1 MFTYEEI
8 MSLNE
13 LEMNVYQYVLKNREK
28 AGYMKIRELA
38 GEAHVSTTTVLR
50 FCKKMGCSGYSEFKV
65 QFKMHLNNQIEPE
78 TDVDISNLADYL
90 KRFKTAEYME
100 TIDRAA
106 ALLMQSSSIIFIG
119 VGTSG
124 MLAKYGSRYFSNV
137 GWLSLCIDDP
147 FTPVFGEHGEETV
160 VVALSVSGETEQV
173 LNMANGLKTKGCRL
187 VSITNTPNCT
197 LARMSDCNISYYMQV
212 RKTARYFNITLQAP
226 VVTILEI
233 LGNKLYCAAPKRQDL
248 IGESQTDEQG
258 PNDSPQKHNNLP

>member
-13 LEMNVYQYVLKNREK
+13 LEMTVYQYILKNKEK

-38 GEAHVSTTTVLR
+38 EEAHVSTTTILR

-65 QFKMHLNNQIEPE
+65 QFKMYLKNQIEPE
-78 TDVDISNLADYL
+78 TDIDISNLTDYL
-90 KRFKTAEYME
+90 KRFKTEDYMK
-100 TIDRAA
+100 TIDQA
-106 ALLMQSSSIIFIG
+106 ALMLQQSSSIIFIG

-124 MLAKYGSRYFSNV
+124 MLAKYGARYFSNV

-147 FTPVFGEHGEETV
+147 FTPVFGEHQEETV

-173 LNMANGLKTKGCRL
+173 LGMANGLKMKGCRL
-187 VSITNTPNCT
+187 ISITNTPNCT
-197 LARMSDCNISYYMQV
+197 LARMSDCNISYYMPV

-233 LGNKLYCAAPKRQDL
+233 LGNKLYRLAPERQEL
-248 IGESQTDEQG
+248 LSE
-258 PNDSPQKHNNLP
+258 

>member
-13 LEMNVYQYVLKNREK
+13 LEMTVYQYILKNKEK

-38 GEAHVSTTTVLR
+38 EEAHVSTTTILR

-65 QFKMHLNNQIEPE
+65 QFKMYLKNQIEPE
-78 TDVDISNLADYL
+78 TDIDISNLTDYL
-90 KRFKTAEYME
+90 KRFKTEDYMK
-100 TIDRAA
+100 TIDQA
-106 ALLMQSSSIIFIG
+106 ALMLQQSSSIIFIG

-147 FTPVFGEHGEETV
+147 FTPVFGEHQEETV

-173 LNMANGLKTKGCRL
+173 LGMANGLKTKGCRL
-187 VSITNTPNCT
+187 ISITNTPNCT
-197 LARMSDCNISYYMQV
+197 LARMSDCNISYYMPV

-233 LGNKLYCAAPKRQDL
+233 LGNKLYRLAPERLDYLNQF
-248 IGESQTDEQG
+248 
-258 PNDSPQKHNNLP
+258 

>member
-13 LEMNVYQYVLKNREK
+13 LEMTVYQYILKNKEK

-38 GEAHVSTTTVLR
+38 EEAHVSTTTILR

-65 QFKMHLNNQIEPE
+65 QFKMYLKNQIEPE
-78 TDVDISNLADYL
+78 TDIDISNLTDYL
-90 KRFKTAEYME
+90 KRFKTEDYMK
-100 TIDRAA
+100 TIDQA
-106 ALLMQSSSIIFIG
+106 ALMLQQSSSIIFIG

-147 FTPVFGEHGEETV
+147 FTPVFGEHQEETV

-173 LNMANGLKTKGCRL
+173 LGMANGLKTKGCRL
-187 VSITNTPNCT
+187 ISITNTPNCT
-197 LARMSDCNISYYMQV
+197 CLLYTSD
-212 RKTARYFNITLQAP
+212 
-226 VVTILEI
+226 
-233 LGNKLYCAAPKRQDL
+233 AAD
-248 IGESQTDEQG
+248 D
-258 PNDSPQKHNNLP
+258 

>member
-13 LEMNVYQYVLKNREK
+13 LEMTVYQYILKNKEK

-38 GEAHVSTTTVLR
+38 EEAHVSTTTILR

-65 QFKMHLNNQIEPE
+65 QFKMYLKNQIEPE
-78 TDVDISNLADYL
+78 TDIDISNLTDYL
-90 KRFKTAEYME
+90 KRFKTEDYMK
-100 TIDRAA
+100 TIDQA
-106 ALLMQSSSIIFIG
+106 ALMLQQSSSIIFIG

-147 FTPVFGEHGEETV
+147 FTPVFGEHQEETV

-173 LNMANGLKTKGCRL
+173 LGMANGLKTKGCRL
-187 VSITNTPNCT
+187 ISITNTPNCT
-197 LARMSDCNISYYMQV
+197 LARMSDCNISYYMPV

-233 LGNKLYCAAPKRQDL
+233 LGNKLYRLAPERQEL
-248 IGESQTDEQG
+248 LSE
-258 PNDSPQKHNNLP
+258 

>member
-13 LEMNVYQYVLKNREK
+13 LEMTVYQYVLKNKEK

-38 GEAHVSTTTVLR
+38 EEAHVSTTTILR

-65 QFKMHLNNQIEPE
+65 QFKMYLKNQIEPE
-78 TDVDISNLADYL
+78 TDIDISNLTDYL
-90 KRFKTAEYME
+90 KRFKTEDYMK
-100 TIDRAA
+100 TIDQA
-106 ALLMQSSSIIFIG
+106 ALMLQQSSSIIFIG

-147 FTPVFGEHGEETV
+147 FTPVFGEHQEETV

-173 LNMANGLKTKGCRL
+173 LGMANGLKMKGCRL
-187 VSITNTPNCT
+187 ISITNTPNCT
-197 LARMSDCNISYYMQV
+197 LARMSDCNISYYMPV

-233 LGNKLYCAAPKRQDL
+233 LGNKLYRLAPERQEL
-248 IGESQTDEQG
+248 LSE
-258 PNDSPQKHNNLP
+258 

>member
-13 LEMNVYQYVLKNREK
+13 LEMTVYQYILKNKEK

-38 GEAHVSTTTVLR
+38 EEAHVSTTTILR

-65 QFKMHLNNQIEPE
+65 QFKMYLKNQIEPE
-78 TDVDISNLADYL
+78 TDIDISNLTDYL
-90 KRFKTAEYME
+90 KRFKTEDYMK
-100 TIDRAA
+100 TIDQA
-106 ALLMQSSSIIFIG
+106 ALMLQQSSSIIFIG

-147 FTPVFGEHGEETV
+147 FTPVFGEHQEETV

-173 LNMANGLKTKGCRL
+173 LGMANGLKMKGCRL
-187 VSITNTPNCT
+187 ISITNTPNCT
-197 LARMSDCNISYYMQV
+197 LARMSDCNISYYMPV

-233 LGNKLYCAAPKRQDL
+233 LGNKLYRLAPERQEL
-248 IGESQTDEQG
+248 LSE
-258 PNDSPQKHNNLP
+258 

>member
-13 LEMNVYQYVLKNREK
+13 LEMNVYQYILKNKEK

-38 GEAHVSTTTVLR
+38 EEAHVSTTTILR

-65 QFKMHLNNQIEPE
+65 QFKMYLKDQLQPE
-78 TDVDISNLADYL
+78 TDIDLSNLTDYL
-90 KRFKTAEYME
+90 KRFKTQEYMK
-100 TIDRAA
+100 TIDQAA
-106 ALLMQSSSIIFIG
+106 YMLQQSASIIFIG

-147 FTPVFGEHGEETV
+147 FTPVFGEHQEETV

-173 LNMANGLKTKGCRL
+173 LNMANGLKKKGCKL
-187 VSITNTPNCT
+187 ISITNTPNCT
-197 LARMSDCNISYYMQV
+197 LARMSDCNISYYMPV

-233 LGNKLYCAAPKRQDL
+233 LGNKLYRLSPERQDL
-248 IGESQTDEQG
+248 QSKT
-258 PNDSPQKHNNLP
+258 

>member
-13 LEMNVYQYVLKNREK
+13 LEMTVYQYILKNKEK

-38 GEAHVSTTTVLR
+38 EEAHVSTTTILR

-65 QFKMHLNNQIEPE
+65 QFKMYLKNQIEPE
-78 TDVDISNLADYL
+78 TDIDISNLTDYL
-90 KRFKTAEYME
+90 KRFKTEDYMK
-100 TIDRAA
+100 TIDQA
-106 ALLMQSSSIIFIG
+106 ALMLQQSSSIIVIG
-119 VGTSG
+119 VGTTG

-147 FTPVFGEHGEETV
+147 FTPVFGEHQEETV

-173 LNMANGLKTKGCRL
+173 LGMANGLKTKGCRL
-187 VSITNTPNCT
+187 ISITNTPNCT
-197 LARMSDCNISYYMQV
+197 LARMSDCNISYYMPV

-233 LGNKLYCAAPKRQDL
+233 LGNKLYRLAPERQEL
-248 IGESQTDEQG
+248 LSE
-258 PNDSPQKHNNLP
+258 

>member
-13 LEMNVYQYVLKNREK
+13 LEMTVYQYILKNKEK

-38 GEAHVSTTTVLR
+38 EEAHVSTTTILR

-65 QFKMHLNNQIEPE
+65 QFKMYLKNQIEPE
-78 TDVDISNLADYL
+78 TDIDISNLTDYL
-90 KRFKTAEYME
+90 KRFKTEDYMK
-100 TIDRAA
+100 TIDQA
-106 ALLMQSSSIIFIG
+106 ALMLQQSSSIIFIG

-147 FTPVFGEHGEETV
+147 FTPVFGEHQEETV

-173 LNMANGLKTKGCRL
+173 L
-187 VSITNTPNCT
+187 
-197 LARMSDCNISYYMQV
+197 
-212 RKTARYFNITLQAP
+212 
-226 VVTILEI
+226 
-233 LGNKLYCAAPKRQDL
+233 GNA
-248 IGESQTDEQG
+248 
-258 PNDSPQKHNNLP
+258 

>member
-13 LEMNVYQYVLKNREK
+13 LEMTVYQYILKNKEK

-38 GEAHVSTTTVLR
+38 EEAHVSTTTILR
-50 FCKKMGCSGYSEFKV
+50 FCKKMGCSGYSEFKI
-65 QFKMHLNNQIEPE
+65 QFKMYLKNQIEPE
-78 TDVDISNLADYL
+78 TDIDISNLTDYL
-90 KRFKTAEYME
+90 KRFKTEDYMK
-100 TIDRAA
+100 TIDQA
-106 ALLMQSSSIIFIG
+106 ALMLQQSSSIIFIG

-124 MLAKYGSRYFSNV
+124 MLAKYGARYFSNV

-147 FTPVFGEHGEETV
+147 FTPVFGEHQEETV

-173 LNMANGLKTKGCRL
+173 LGMANGLKMKGCRL
-187 VSITNTPNCT
+187 ISITNTPNCT
-197 LARMSDCNISYYMQV
+197 LARMSDCNISYYMPV

-233 LGNKLYCAAPKRQDL
+233 LGNKLYRLAPERQEL
-248 IGESQTDEQG
+248 LSE
-258 PNDSPQKHNNLP
+258 

>member
-13 LEMNVYQYVLKNREK
+13 LEMNVYQYILKNKEK

-38 GEAHVSTTTVLR
+38 DEAHVSTTTVLR
-50 FCKKMGCSGYSEFKV
+50 FCKKMGCAGFSEFKV
-65 QFKMHLNNQIEPE
+65 QFRLYLNKQTEPE
-78 TDVDISNLADYL
+78 TDMDISTLVDYL
-90 KRFKTAEYME
+90 KRFQTREYME

-106 ALLMQSSSIIFIG
+106 DMLGRSGSIIFIG

-124 MLAKYGSRYFSNV
+124 MLAKYGSRYFSNM

-147 FTPVFGEHGEETV
+147 FTPVFGEHGKETV

-173 LNMANGLKTKGCRL
+173 LNMANDLKLKGCRL
-187 VSITNTPNCT
+187 ISITNTPSCT
-197 LARMSDCNISYYMQV
+197 LARMSDCNISYYMPV
-212 RKTARYFNITLQAP
+212 RKVAGFFNITLQAP

-233 LGNKLYCAAPKRQDL
+233 LGNKL
-248 IGESQTDEQG
+248 
-258 PNDSPQKHNNLP
+258 

>member
-13 LEMNVYQYVLKNREK
+13 LEMTVYQYILKNKEK

-38 GEAHVSTTTVLR
+38 EEAHVSTTTILR
-50 FCKKMGCSGYSEFKV
+50 FCKKMGCSGYSEFKI
-65 QFKMHLNNQIEPE
+65 QFKMYLKNQIEPE
-78 TDVDISNLADYL
+78 TDIDISNLTDYL
-90 KRFKTAEYME
+90 KRFKTEDYMK
-100 TIDRAA
+100 TIDQA
-106 ALLMQSSSIIFIG
+106 ALMLQQSSSIIFIG

-147 FTPVFGEHGEETV
+147 FTPVFGEHQEETV

-173 LNMANGLKTKGCRL
+173 LGMANGLKMKGCRL
-187 VSITNTPNCT
+187 ISITNTPNCT
-197 LARMSDCNISYYMQV
+197 LARMSDCNISYYMPV

-233 LGNKLYCAAPKRQDL
+233 LGNKLYRLAPERQEL
-248 IGESQTDEQG
+248 LSE
-258 PNDSPQKHNNLP
+258 

>member
-13 LEMNVYQYVLKNREK
+13 LEMTVYQYILKNKEK

-38 GEAHVSTTTVLR
+38 EEAHVSTTTILR

-65 QFKMHLNNQIEPE
+65 QFKMYLENQIEPE
-78 TDVDISNLADYL
+78 TDIDISNLTDYL
-90 KRFKTAEYME
+90 KRFKTEDYMK
-100 TIDRAA
+100 TIDQA
-106 ALLMQSSSIIFIG
+106 ALMLQQSSSIIFIG

-147 FTPVFGEHGEETV
+147 FTPVFGEHQEETV

-173 LNMANGLKTKGCRL
+173 LGMANGLKTKGCRL
-187 VSITNTPNCT
+187 ISITNTPNCT
-197 LARMSDCNISYYMQV
+197 LARMSDCNISYYMPV

-233 LGNKLYCAAPKRQDL
+233 LGNKLYRLAPERQEL
-248 IGESQTDEQG
+248 LSE
-258 PNDSPQKHNNLP
+258 

>member
-13 LEMNVYQYVLKNREK
+13 LEMTVYQYILKNKEK

-38 GEAHVSTTTVLR
+38 EEAHVSTSTILR

-65 QFKMHLNNQIEPE
+65 QFKMYLKNQIEPE
-78 TDVDISNLADYL
+78 TDIDISNLTDYL
-90 KRFKTAEYME
+90 KRFKTEDYMK
-100 TIDRAA
+100 TIDQA
-106 ALLMQSSSIIFIG
+106 ALMLQQSSSIIFIG

-147 FTPVFGEHGEETV
+147 FTPVFGEHQEETV

-173 LNMANGLKTKGCRL
+173 LGMANGLKTKGCRL
-187 VSITNTPNCT
+187 ISITNTPNCT
-197 LARMSDCNISYYMQV
+197 LARMSDCNISYYMPV

-233 LGNKLYCAAPKRQDL
+233 LGNKLYRLAPERQEL
-248 IGESQTDEQG
+248 LSE
-258 PNDSPQKHNNLP
+258 

>member
-13 LEMNVYQYVLKNREK
+13 LEMTVYQYILKNKEK

-38 GEAHVSTTTVLR
+38 EEAHVSTTTILR

-65 QFKMHLNNQIEPE
+65 QFKMYLKNQIEPE
-78 TDVDISNLADYL
+78 TDIDISNLTDYL
-90 KRFKTAEYME
+90 KRFKTEDYMK
-100 TIDRAA
+100 TIDQA
-106 ALLMQSSSIIFIG
+106 ALMLQQSSSIIFIG

-147 FTPVFGEHGEETV
+147 FTPVFGEHQEETV

-173 LNMANGLKTKGCRL
+173 LGMANGLKTKGCRL
-187 VSITNTPNCT
+187 ISITNTPNCT
-197 LARMSDCNISYYMQV
+197 LARMSDCNISYYMPV

-226 VVTILEI
+226 VITILEI
-233 LGNKLYCAAPKRQDL
+233 LGNKLYRLAPERQEL
-248 IGESQTDEQG
+248 LSE
-258 PNDSPQKHNNLP
+258 

>member
-13 LEMNVYQYVLKNREK
+13 LEMTVYQYILKNKEK

-38 GEAHVSTTTVLR
+38 EEAHVSTTTILR

-65 QFKMHLNNQIEPE
+65 QFKMYLKNQIEPE
-78 TDVDISNLADYL
+78 TDIDISNLTDYL
-90 KRFKTAEYME
+90 KRFKTEDYMK
-100 TIDRAA
+100 TIDQA
-106 ALLMQSSSIIFIG
+106 ALMLQQSSSIIFIG

-147 FTPVFGEHGEETV
+147 FTPVFGEHQEETV

-173 LNMANGLKTKGCRL
+173 LGMANGLKTKGCRL
-187 VSITNTPNCT
+187 ISITNTPNCT
-197 LARMSDCNISYYMQV
+197 VARMSDCNISYYMPV

-233 LGNKLYCAAPKRQDL
+233 LGNKLYRLAPERQEL
-248 IGESQTDEQG
+248 LSE
-258 PNDSPQKHNNLP
+258 

>member
-13 LEMNVYQYVLKNREK
+13 LEMTVYQYILKNKEK

-38 GEAHVSTTTVLR
+38 EDAHVSTTTILR

-65 QFKMHLNNQIEPE
+65 QFKMYLKNQIEPE
-78 TDVDISNLADYL
+78 TDIDISNLTDYL
-90 KRFKTAEYME
+90 KRFKTEDYMK
-100 TIDRAA
+100 TIDQA
-106 ALLMQSSSIIFIG
+106 ALMLQQSSSIIFIG

-147 FTPVFGEHGEETV
+147 FTPVFGEHQEETV

-173 LNMANGLKTKGCRL
+173 LGMANGLKTKGCRL
-187 VSITNTPNCT
+187 ISITNTPNCT
-197 LARMSDCNISYYMQV
+197 LARMSDCNISYYMPV

-233 LGNKLYCAAPKRQDL
+233 LGNKLYRLAPERQEL
-248 IGESQTDEQG
+248 LSE
-258 PNDSPQKHNNLP
+258 

>member
-13 LEMNVYQYVLKNREK
+13 LEMTVYQYILKNKEK

-38 GEAHVSTTTVLR
+38 EEAHVSTTTILR
-50 FCKKMGCSGYSEFKV
+50 FCKKIGCSGYSEFKV
-65 QFKMHLNNQIEPE
+65 QFKMYLKNQIEPE
-78 TDVDISNLADYL
+78 TDIDISNLTDYL
-90 KRFKTAEYME
+90 KRFKTEDYMK
-100 TIDRAA
+100 TIDQA
-106 ALLMQSSSIIFIG
+106 ALMLQQSSSIIFIG

-124 MLAKYGSRYFSNV
+124 MLAKYWSRYFSNV

-147 FTPVFGEHGEETV
+147 FTPVFGEHQEETV

-173 LNMANGLKTKGCRL
+173 LGMANGLKTKGCRL
-187 VSITNTPNCT
+187 ISITNTPNCT
-197 LARMSDCNISYYMQV
+197 LARMSDCNISYYMPV

-233 LGNKLYCAAPKRQDL
+233 LGNKLYRLAPERQEL
-248 IGESQTDEQG
+248 LSE
-258 PNDSPQKHNNLP
+258 

>member
-13 LEMNVYQYVLKNREK
+13 LEMTVYQYILKNKEK

-38 GEAHVSTTTVLR
+38 EEAHVSTTTILR

-65 QFKMHLNNQIEPE
+65 QFKMYLKNQIEPE
-78 TDVDISNLADYL
+78 TDIDISNLTDYL
-90 KRFKTAEYME
+90 KRFKTEVYMK
-100 TIDRAA
+100 TIDQA
-106 ALLMQSSSIIFIG
+106 ALMLQQSSSIIFIG

-147 FTPVFGEHGEETV
+147 FTPVFGEHQEETV

-173 LNMANGLKTKGCRL
+173 LGMANGLKTKGCRL
-187 VSITNTPNCT
+187 ISITNTPNCT
-197 LARMSDCNISYYMQV
+197 LARMSDCNISYYMPV

-233 LGNKLYCAAPKRQDL
+233 LGNKLYRLAPERQEL
-248 IGESQTDEQG
+248 LSE
-258 PNDSPQKHNNLP
+258 

>member
-1 MFTYEEI
+1 MIKERGEANMFTYEEI

-13 LEMNVYQYVLKNREK
+13 LEMSVYQYVLKHKEK

-38 GEAHVSTTTVLR
+38 EEAHVSTTTVLR
-50 FCKKMGCSGYSEFKV
+50 FCKKMGGGGYSEFKV
-65 QFKMHLNNQIEPE
+65 QLKLYLSRQIEPE

-90 KRFKTAEYME
+90 NRFKTEEYMR
-100 TIDRAA
+100 TIDRAV
-106 ALLMQSSSIIFIG
+106 ALLKESSNIFFIG

-147 FTPVFGEHGEETV
+147 FTPVFGDHGEETA

-173 LNMANGLKTKGCRL
+173 LNMANGLKMKGCRL

-197 LARMSDCNISYYMQV
+197 LAQMSDCNISYYMPV

-226 VVTILEI
+226 VVTILEV
-233 LGNKLYCAAPKRQDL
+233 LGNKLYCADPERQ
-248 IGESQTDEQG
+248 EVMMEQG
-258 PNDSPQKHNNLP
+258 EETSE

>member
-13 LEMNVYQYVLKNREK
+13 LEMTVYQYILKNKEK
-28 AGYMKIRELA
+28 AGHMKIRELA
-38 GEAHVSTTTVLR
+38 EEAHVSTTTILR

-65 QFKMHLNNQIEPE
+65 QFKMYLKNQIEPE
-78 TDVDISNLADYL
+78 TDIDISNLTDYL
-90 KRFKTAEYME
+90 KRFKTEDYMK
-100 TIDRAA
+100 TIDQA
-106 ALLMQSSSIIFIG
+106 ALMLQQSSSIIFIG

-147 FTPVFGEHGEETV
+147 FTPVFGEHQEETV

-173 LNMANGLKTKGCRL
+173 LGMANGLKTKGCRL
-187 VSITNTPNCT
+187 ISITNTPNCT
-197 LARMSDCNISYYMQV
+197 LARMSDCNISYYMPV

-233 LGNKLYCAAPKRQDL
+233 LGNKLYRLAPERQEL
-248 IGESQTDEQG
+248 LSE
-258 PNDSPQKHNNLP
+258 

>member
-13 LEMNVYQYVLKNREK
+13 LEMTVYQYILKNKEK

-38 GEAHVSTTTVLR
+38 EEAHVSTTTILR

-65 QFKMHLNNQIEPE
+65 QFKMYLKNQIEPE
-78 TDVDISNLADYL
+78 TDIDISNLTDYL
-90 KRFKTAEYME
+90 KRFKTEDYMKM
-100 TIDRAA
+100 IDQA
-106 ALLMQSSSIIFIG
+106 ALMLQQSSSIIFIG

-147 FTPVFGEHGEETV
+147 FTPVFGEHQEETV

-173 LNMANGLKTKGCRL
+173 LGMANGLKMKGCRL
-187 VSITNTPNCT
+187 ISITNTPNCT
-197 LARMSDCNISYYMQV
+197 LARMSDCNISYYMPV

-233 LGNKLYCAAPKRQDL
+233 LGNKLYRLAPERQEL
-248 IGESQTDEQG
+248 LSE
-258 PNDSPQKHNNLP
+258 

>member
-13 LEMNVYQYVLKNREK
+13 LEMNVYQYILKNKEK
-28 AGYMKIRELA
+28 AVYMKIRELA
-38 GEAHVSTTTVLR
+38 EQAHVSTTTVLR
-50 FCKKMGCSGYSEFKV
+50 FCRKMGCGGYSEFKV
-65 QFKMHLNNQIEPE
+65 QFKLYLKQQIEPG
-78 TDVDISNLADYL
+78 TDMDISNLEDYL
-90 KRFKTAEYME
+90 RRFQTKEYME

-106 ALLMQSSSIIFIG
+106 DMLRCSDNIIFIG

-147 FTPVFGEHGEETV
+147 FTPVFGEHGGETA

-173 LNMANGLKTKGCRL
+173 LNMANGLKVGGCRL
-187 VSITNTPNCT
+187 ISITNTPGCT
-197 LARMSDCNISYYMQV
+197 LAKMSDCNISYYMPV

-233 LGNKLYCAAPKRQDL
+233 LGSKLYRMSEHK
-248 IGESQTDEQG
+248 
-258 PNDSPQKHNNLP
+258 

>member
-1 MFTYEEI
+1 
-8 MSLNE
+8 
-13 LEMNVYQYVLKNREK
+13 
-28 AGYMKIRELA
+28 
-38 GEAHVSTTTVLR
+38 
-50 FCKKMGCSGYSEFKV
+50 
-65 QFKMHLNNQIEPE
+65 
-78 TDVDISNLADYL
+78 
-90 KRFKTAEYME
+90 
-100 TIDRAA
+100 
-106 ALLMQSSSIIFIG
+106 MQSSSIIFIG
-119 VGTSG
+119 VGTFG